1 MTDTATTTRVMLV
14 DDHPLLRTAV
24 AQAISAPDMTV
35 VAEAGTAEEALAV
48 ASEVSPDLLLLD
60 INLPGSSGLDLI
72 RELRRRVPETKIVML
87 TVSTLQREADEA
99 LLNGA
104 IGYLTKDLAPDA
116 LRRAVRSIQVGQLA
130 MPRHMAAA
138 SLHRFADAAQRAA
151 PTAASGLPGLSA
163 REREVLRFLAEGMTN
178 RQIADAL
185 TLSPRTIERHVGSI
199 LDKLDVPN
207 RAAAARAY
215 RDGAGAAL

>member
-1 MTDTATTTRVMLV
+1 MAAKTRVMLV

-24 AQAISAPDMTV
+24 AQAITAPDMEV
-35 VAEAGTAEEALAV
+35 VAEAGTADEALAV
-48 ASEVSPDLLLLD
+48 AARVVPDLLLLD

-72 RELRRRVPETKIVML
+72 RQLRRRVPQTQIVML

-99 LLNGA
+99 LLSGA

-116 LRRAVRSIQVGQLA
+116 LRRAVRSIQEGQLA
-130 MPRHMAAA
+130 MPRRMAAA
-138 SLHRFADAAQRAA
+138 SLHRFAEAAQRAA
-151 PTAASGLPGLSA
+151 PTAASGAPNLSA
-163 REREVLRFLAEGMTN
+163 REREVLRLMAEGMTN
-178 RQIADAL
+178 RQIADVL
-185 TLSPRTIERHVGSI
+185 TLSPRTVERHVGSI

-215 RDGAGAAL
+215 RDGAASPL